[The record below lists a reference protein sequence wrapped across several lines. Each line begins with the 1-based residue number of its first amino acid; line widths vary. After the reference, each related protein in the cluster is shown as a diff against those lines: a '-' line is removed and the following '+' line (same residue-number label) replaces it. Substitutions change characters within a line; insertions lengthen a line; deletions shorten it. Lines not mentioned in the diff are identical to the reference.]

1 MGRQRLTM
9 VLSVVGGTAI
19 LALGAGVLPVQA
31 SGTLRYVSPFGAD
44 VGTCNNAASPCE
56 TVTYTVSQSSAGD
69 TINLAAGAY
78 VEQVAI
84 TKSLTIIGAGQ
95 DDSTIQAPAASLTVD
110 TQPEPQTYIV
120 AISGGSSTVVRMSK
134 LTVAGPGP
142 AGGGCTPEDPNS
154 LDKGISVF
162 GGATLHLSSAAVR
175 NVYNRSNLGCQI
187 GDAISVGS
195 ACFSCT
201 ADVGHATLA
210 GVKISVFEK
219 NGIAVRGVGSTL
231 KMSKSTDVNNPTAQA
246 ATNGIEVLNGAVA
259 VVSGSTVA
267 GNECNLATACG
278 PDPFNASETSG
289 SGILLIQAGAG
300 TSFTGNTVRANDVGI
315 YTDEGVTLS
324 HNNANNNR
332 YVGIF
337 VDATAAH
344 GTFTFDTANSTTAGA
359 DEYGFITQSGN
370 SNHFN
375 HDTAQGNSIF
385 DMDAANITGTDTNV
399 TASNVCTLAHPSKA
413 YWHCA

>member
-1 MGRQRLTM
+1 VRRQRLTM
-9 VLSVVGGTAI
+9 VLSAVGGTAI
-19 LALGAGVLPVQA
+19 LALGAGVLAVQA
-31 SGTLRYVSPFGAD
+31 AGTRYVSPFGAD
-44 VGTCNNAASPCE
+44 TGNCSNAASPCE
-56 TVTYTVSQSSAGD
+56 TVTYAVSQSAAGD

-95 DDSTIQAPAASLTVD
+95 DDSTIQAPAAPLALDGQGD
-110 TQPEPQTYIV
+110 TYVV
-120 AISGGSSTVVRMSK
+120 AISGSSSTVVKMSK

-142 AGGGCTPEDPNS
+142 TGGGCGPGNTS
-154 LDKGISVF
+154 MLDKGITVF
-162 GGATLHLSSAAVR
+162 QSATLNLSAAAVR
-175 NVYNRSNLGCQI
+175 NVYSKPNLGCQT
-187 GDAISVGS
+187 GDAISIGS
-195 ACFSCT
+195 ACFSCA

-210 GVKISVFEK
+210 GVKISVYQK

-231 KMSKSTDVNNPTAQA
+231 KMTKSTDVNNPSPQS
-246 ATNGIEVLNGAVA
+246 ATNGIEVVNGAVG
-259 VVSGSTVA
+259 VVSGSTVT
-267 GNECNLATACG
+267 GNECNLATGCG
-278 PDPFNASETSG
+278 PDPFTQQSAT
-289 SGILLIQAGAG
+289 GILLIQAGAG

-324 HNNANNNR
+324 HDNANNNR
-332 YVGIF
+332 YAGIF

-344 GTFTFDTANSTTAGA
+344 GTFTFDTANSSKAGA

-375 HDTAQGNSIF
+375 NDTAQGNKTF
-385 DMDAANITGTDTNV
+385 DMDAVNITGTDSNV